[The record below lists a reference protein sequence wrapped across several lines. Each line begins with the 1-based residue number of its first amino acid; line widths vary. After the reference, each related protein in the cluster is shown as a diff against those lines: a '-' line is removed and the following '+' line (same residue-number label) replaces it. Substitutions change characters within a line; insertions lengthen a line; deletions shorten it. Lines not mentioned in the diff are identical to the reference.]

1 MFCNK
6 NELKME
12 TITYNLVNNNRN
24 SNFFYENLSKFTDLI
39 IAKGFVCFNVIID
52 EHYQFRMNQKSRIL
66 TKEEYLLE
74 IMSIGI
80 FWNLYG
86 NYAANNSEN
95 DVEFMRN
102 LYLLRKE
109 SQTMKPKIDLLRGN
123 LNEDFLLKKG
133 DLNLTKNS
141 VGLSLL
147 QKWLSATGEFD
158 NESEKI
164 IEWIEFF
171 NVEANININDFI
183 EKASDF
189 AYYFEYQAK
198 ENLSAYTEATNE
210 FLSEVDK
217 KYVNRED
224 RIFCGRQEVEYH
236 LNMVGA
242 EIMNRALRDNF
253 YKNKKKIV
261 LLPACMN
268 NNPNCKSK
276 NVNGDLYC
284 TNCTKDCNIAKI
296 NRDLKCKNVDSVLI
310 PHTSGFSK
318 ILKRYENEESVGLVA
333 VTCVLN
339 LLTGGYE
346 MNKLNLS
353 SQCVFLDYCG
363 CKKHWHNNGVATN
376 INIDKLNSILSSN

>member
-1 MFCNK
+1 
-6 NELKME
+6 ME
-12 TITYNLVNNNRN
+12 TITYNLVNNNTD
-24 SNFFYENLSKFTDLI
+24 SNIFYENLADFTDSI
-39 IAKGFVCFNVIID
+39 ILKGFKYFDMLID
-52 EHYQFRMNQKSRIL
+52 KYYEFRLNQNCRML

-80 FWNLYG
+80 YWNLYG
-86 NYAANNSEN
+86 NNAANNSEN
-95 DVEFMRN
+95 DIEFMHD
-102 LYLLRKE
+102 LYLMRKK
-109 SQTMKPKIDLLRGN
+109 SPVLKLKIDELRGSLTEN
-123 LNEDFLLKKG
+123 LLLKKG
-133 DLNLTKNS
+133 DTVLPTNS
-141 VGLSLL
+141 EGLLRL

-164 IEWIEFF
+164 YEWFEFF
-171 NVEANININDFI
+171 NTDKDLCINNFIDDAAN
-183 EKASDF
+183 F
-189 AYYFEYQAK
+189 AHYFEYQAK
-198 ENLSAYTEATNE
+198 ENLSIYTSGTKE
-210 FLSEVDK
+210 FLSDVDK
-217 KYVNRED
+217 KYENRED

-242 EIMNRALRDNF
+242 EIMNRALRNNF

-268 NNPNCKSK
+268 NNPNCKAK
-276 NVNGDLYC
+276 NIEGDLYC
-284 TNCTKDCNIAKI
+284 TNCTKNCNIAKI
-296 NRDLKCKNVDSVLI
+296 NRDLKCKDVDSVLI

-318 ILKRYENEESVGLVA
+318 ILKRWENQEGVGLVA

-363 CKKHWHNNGVATN
+363 CKKHWHNNGLATN
-376 INIDKLNSILSSN
+376 INIYKLNSILSPN